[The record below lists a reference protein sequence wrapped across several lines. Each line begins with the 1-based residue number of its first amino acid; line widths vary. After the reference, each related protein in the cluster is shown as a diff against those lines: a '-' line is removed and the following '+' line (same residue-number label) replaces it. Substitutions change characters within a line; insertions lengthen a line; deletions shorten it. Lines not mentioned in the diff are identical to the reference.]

1 MHTFTWYESCCS
13 LGVPQE
19 NQPSHSKDMMLDND
33 LEARIQ
39 SHLTFVAHLG
49 LETVEP
55 LTHPDRFTLGS
66 YSKVLIYYFIG
77 DYYNILRINHIITH
91 RETYQPT
98 KLVIS
103 FPANSGF
110 RSRMPIDEWSMAGF
124 ASGGWSDR
132 STARAALLQV
142 HAGTPIMEKY
152 IYTEGGASQSARS
165 TGRNPAEATP
175 G

>member
-1 MHTFTWYESCCS
+1 
-13 LGVPQE
+13 VPQE
-19 NQPSHSKDMMLDND
+19 NQPSHSKDMMLDKD

-103 FPANSGF
+103 FPANSGL
-110 RSRMPIDEWSMAGF
+110 RSRMPIDE
-124 ASGGWSDR
+124 
-132 STARAALLQV
+132 
-142 HAGTPIMEKY
+142 
-152 IYTEGGASQSARS
+152 
-165 TGRNPAEATP
+165 
-175 G
+175 